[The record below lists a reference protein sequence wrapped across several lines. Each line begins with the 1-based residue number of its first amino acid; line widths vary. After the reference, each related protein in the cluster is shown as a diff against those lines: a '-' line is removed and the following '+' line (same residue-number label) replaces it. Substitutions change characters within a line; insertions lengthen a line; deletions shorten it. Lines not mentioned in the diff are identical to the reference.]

1 MRLLNTVTSN
11 QSYDYTSEQLLF
23 FIGLNNGSDTISWI
37 DYADNQGLMLNLFLQ
52 GQVSASAT
60 VTITIGTLVA
70 GRLAFTSKIVEVMAD
85 SSGMWQANIENIF
98 YCHMPGGMSSRFD
111 VIVSSSNSADTARPI
126 TALLYDAT
134 ITDINGRVD
143 VGLINGAVPQQ
154 VIDPANGD
162 GSPIITQNGAVRSGG
177 GSRGFIG

>member
-23 FIGLNNGSDTISWI
+23 LIGLNNGSDTISWI
-37 DYADNQGLMLNLFLQ
+37 DYADNQGLMLNLFLM

-60 VTITIGTLVA
+60 VTIKIGTRIYGSFVYP
-70 GRLAFTSKIVEVMAD
+70 TKIVEIMA
-85 SSGMWQANIENIF
+85 SSNGIWQANIENIF
-98 YCHMPGGMSSRFD
+98 YCNNPGASNLRFE

-154 VIDPANGD
+154 VIDTANGD